1 MTTTAP
7 PVYDSDQRRLPFAEL
22 RHLWRYRS
30 LVRLLVARDLT
41 VRYKRSILG
50 VWWTLLNPLFTV
62 AVLWVVFSQVF
73 SRAGTTVPF
82 IVYLTAGVLVA
93 GFFSQAV
100 NAAGAG
106 VINNR
111 GILARVYVPPEVFSF
126 AAAIAAAA
134 NFAISV
140 IPLVIIQLVLGVG
153 VPIDFLLVPVSIF
166 FLLMMVAGLGLVV
179 ASVAVMFFDVFDL
192 VRVLSTLITYLAAT
206 FYPLDIIPEKWQLII
221 KLNPLY
227 HHVTL
232 FRSYAYDDWFSWT
245 SFAISG
251 LTGVVALIIGVWVF
265 SRNWRNVVVSL

>member
-1 MTTTAP
+1 MTTTAL
-7 PVYDSDQRRLPFAEL
+7 PVYDSDQRRAPFAEL

-41 VRYKRSILG
+41 TRYKRSVLG
-50 VWWTLLNPLFTV
+50 VWWTLLNPLLTIG
-62 AVLWVVFSQVF
+62 VLWIVFSQIF
-73 SRAGTTVPF
+73 SRGATVVPF
-82 IVYLTAGVLVA
+82 AVYLTAGVLVA
-93 GFFSQAV
+93 GYFSQAV

-106 VINNR
+106 LINNR

-126 AAAIAAAA
+126 AAAIAGAA
-134 NFAISV
+134 NFAISL
-140 IPLVIIQLVLGVG
+140 IPLVIIQLVHGVG
-153 VPIDFLLVPVSIF
+153 IPFEFLLVPVSTF
-166 FLLMMVAGLGLVV
+166 FMLMMVAGLGLVV

-192 VRVLSTLITYLAAT
+192 VRVFTTLITYLAAT
-206 FYPLDIIPEKWQLII
+206 FYPLDIIPERWQFII

-227 HHVTL
+227 HHLKL

-251 LTGVVALIIGVWVF
+251 VTGVLALGIGVWVF